1 MAKRKIPRIV
11 QQKIERLKKSIEQD
25 GIKIDAFYLF
35 GSYAKGTAHKWSD
48 ADVCVVSPSFG
59 IQIKRP
65 LDYLWNK
72 RLVLDDYLIGPIGFS
87 SKDFA
92 QGSPL
97 ISEIKKYGVK
107 M

>member
-1 MAKRKIPRIV
+1 M
-11 QQKIERLKKSIEQD
+11 D
-25 GIKIDAFYLF
+25 GNKIDAFYLF
-35 GSYAKGTAHKWSD
+35 GSYAKGNAHKWSD
-48 ADVCVVSPSFG
+48 VDVCVVSPSFG
-59 IQIKRP
+59 IKIKRP

-72 RLVLDDYLIGPIGFS
+72 RLVLDDFVIEPIGFS
-87 SKDFA
+87 PKEFA